1 MNYTAEWKPPTQIQY
16 CICIEGAYGR
26 LRAVIIPAM
35 NLSVVIP
42 VFNEAQ
48 NIREI
53 LRRVQSTKLAKEI
66 VVVDDGSQDGTRDI
80 LKKMDGKG
88 KVRVVLHEKNKG
100 KGAAVVTGL
109 NAAIGDVLLIQDA
122 DLEYDPRDYPAL
134 LQPIQEGVADVV
146 YGSRFLGGPHRVTMF
161 WHLVAN
167 KLLTLMTNILYNT
180 ILTDMETGYKVFR
193 RKVIEDMKLRAKR
206 FDFEPEFTAKVL
218 KRNYRIFE
226 VPISFNP
233 RDYAQGKK
241 IKLKDAFE
249 AVWTLL
255 KYRVVD

>member
-1 MNYTAEWKPPTQIQY
+1 
-16 CICIEGAYGR
+16 
-26 LRAVIIPAM
+26 M

-42 VFNEAQ
+42 VYNEVDH
-48 NIREI
+48 IGEI

-66 VVVDDGSQDGTRDI
+66 IVVDDGSRDGTRAA
-80 LKKMDGKG
+80 LESLDGQNE
-88 KVRVVLHEKNKG
+88 VRVILHPHNQG

-109 NAAIGDVLLIQDA
+109 RAAQGEVLLIQDA
-122 DLEYDPRDYPAL
+122 DLEYDPRDYPVL
-134 LQPIQEGVADVV
+134 LQPIQEGLADVV
-146 YGSRFLGGPHRVTMF
+146 YGSRFLGAPHRVTMF
-161 WHLVAN
+161 WHMVAN
-167 KLLTLMTNILYNT
+167 KMLTLMTNILYNT

-193 RKVIEDMKLRAKR
+193 REVIDGMNIRAKR

-233 RDYAQGKK
+233 RDYSQGKK
-241 IKLKDAFE
+241 IKLRDAFE

-255 KYRVVD
+255 KYRFMD